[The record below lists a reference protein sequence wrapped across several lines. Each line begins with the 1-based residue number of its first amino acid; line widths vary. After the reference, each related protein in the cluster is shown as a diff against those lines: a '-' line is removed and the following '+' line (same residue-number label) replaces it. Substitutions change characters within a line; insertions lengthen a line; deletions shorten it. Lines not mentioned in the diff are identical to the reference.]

1 VNSQVVLVVSNDPET
16 RSYLEMALRC
26 EGFGVDAI
34 GDSEKALQHLRGATI
49 CAVLLD
55 ISSAQGDG
63 LQALRAIRQVQCDLP
78 VVAVSS
84 DVSSGAVVE
93 AMRAGASDFLSKPV
107 SPEALQRALTNL
119 FADPPIEAAAQGTAL
134 TLHEAYLGSSPN
146 LRSLHK
152 LLPPV
157 AWSEAPV
164 LILGETGVG
173 KEVLARQ
180 LHALSRRSHK
190 PFFKLNCAALPSEL
204 VESELFGYEGGA
216 FTGALQHTPGM
227 FELAD
232 GGTLLLDEI
241 GDMDFKLQARLLH
254 VLQDYEFQRLGGQE
268 TVRVDVRVI
277 AATHNDLEAAISAG
291 NFRQDLY
298 YRLNVVTLYVPPLR
312 ELREDIVPLTK
323 FLLKKHCRE
332 PLPEIPP
339 KLEKALLEH
348 DWPGN
353 IRELENVLRKFT
365 ILRNAD
371 AIARDLTTRTTGRRF
386 VGADSGVSEAIVAV
400 EAAPEPEPIL
410 EKVTRA
416 KRQAETEA
424 ILAALNTM
432 RWNRKK
438 AAALLKID
446 YKALLY
452 KMKKLG
458 VQSGPN
464 SETALNDNG
473 DGCGAPPLSEPNSTG
488 QAKASRTLRRSSACQ
503 IKLPEALPPST
514 YKSRDIGEEPGE
526 QKRTAA
532 AAKSSGATR

>member
-1 VNSQVVLVVSNDPET
+1 
-16 RSYLEMALRC
+16 
-26 EGFGVDAI
+26 
-34 GDSEKALQHLRGATI
+34 
-49 CAVLLD
+49 
-55 ISSAQGDG
+55 
-63 LQALRAIRQVQCDLP
+63 
-78 VVAVSS
+78 
-84 DVSSGAVVE
+84 
-93 AMRAGASDFLSKPV
+93 
-107 SPEALQRALTNL
+107 
-119 FADPPIEAAAQGTAL
+119 
-134 TLHEAYLGSSPN
+134 
-146 LRSLHK
+146 
-152 LLPPV
+152 
-157 AWSEAPV
+157 
-164 LILGETGVG
+164 
-173 KEVLARQ
+173 
-180 LHALSRRSHK
+180 
-190 PFFKLNCAALPSEL
+190 
-204 VESELFGYEGGA
+204 
-216 FTGALQHTPGM
+216 
-227 FELAD
+227 
-232 GGTLLLDEI
+232 
-241 GDMDFKLQARLLH
+241 MDFKLQAKLLH

-291 NFRQDLY
+291 KFRQDLY

-332 PLPEIPP
+332 PLPEIPL
-339 KLEKALLEH
+339 KLQKALLEH

-353 IRELENVLRKFT
+353 IRELENVLRRFA

-371 AIARDLTTRTTGRRF
+371 AIAWDLTTRTTRRTLI
-386 VGADSGVSEAIVAV
+386 GADSGVGEAIAAA

-424 ILAALNTM
+424 ILAALNAM

-458 VQSGPN
+458 VQADLN
-464 SETALNDNG
+464 SETAINDNG
-473 DGCGAPPLSEPNSTG
+473 DGRGAPPRGETNSTG
-488 QAKASRTLRRSSACQ
+488 QTKASRTSRRSSACQ

-514 YKSRDIGEEPGE
+514 YKSRDIGEGPGE